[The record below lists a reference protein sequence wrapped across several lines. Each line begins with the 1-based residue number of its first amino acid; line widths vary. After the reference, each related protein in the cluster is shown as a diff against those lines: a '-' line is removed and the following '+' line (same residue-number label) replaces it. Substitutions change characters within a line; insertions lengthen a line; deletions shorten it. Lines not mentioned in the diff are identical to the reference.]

1 MKIIANMVNLFSALL
16 RLKPFSIEWKVSER
30 EGRRSSFLLN
40 FTNEFNPFFGHDIV
54 FAQNARILYALIAF
68 STFISGYN
76 IQTVTGQAEQKA
88 VSSCQKSIVYNS
100 IGECDV
106 LYELLRNTWAKTY
119 SWEQLN
125 WVLWNITLDVEQIL
139 FCCWFRQ
146 ILSNKNKRNQKH
158 TEIVQKS
165 LSFRVNTSKH
175 ILTYRM
181 TEIKALAKEATNQFT
196 SKNERNKIWKWISL
210 FLSF

>member
-1 MKIIANMVNLFSALL
+1 MSSIIRFIIGSKLYCICEYAVKSAMKIIANMVNLFSALL
-16 RLKPFSIEWKVSER
+16 RLKPFLIEWNTDEWKVSER

-68 STFISGYN
+68 STFISGYH

-119 SWEQLN
+119 S
-125 WVLWNITLDVEQIL
+125 
-139 FCCWFRQ
+139 
-146 ILSNKNKRNQKH
+146 
-158 TEIVQKS
+158 
-165 LSFRVNTSKH
+165 
-175 ILTYRM
+175 
-181 TEIKALAKEATNQFT
+181 
-196 SKNERNKIWKWISL
+196 
-210 FLSF
+210 